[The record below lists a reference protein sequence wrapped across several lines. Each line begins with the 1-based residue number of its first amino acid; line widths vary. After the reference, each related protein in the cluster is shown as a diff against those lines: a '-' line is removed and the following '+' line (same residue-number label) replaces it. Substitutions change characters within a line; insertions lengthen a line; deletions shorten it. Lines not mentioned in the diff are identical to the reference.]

1 MKKITECRICKS
13 KRIKD
18 FLDLGKQPLANSL
31 LDSFDQKEKFYPLS
45 LSFCMRCS
53 LVQLNHTADPK
64 ELFTN
69 YVWVTATSD
78 TAKKHAEYFC
88 KNIFAKV
95 KDLKNGYV
103 LEAASNDGTFLV
115 PFKNKGIQVLG
126 VDPARNIAEEAEKSG
141 IPTRAE
147 FFGSKEARAIVKKHG
162 KAKVVIAR
170 NVMPHVANLH
180 DFTKGLSI
188 AVADDGLL
196 ALEVHYA
203 RKIFEELHYDSI
215 YHEHLCY
222 FTVKSFER
230 LLNKYG
236 IFVEDIKTSPISGGS
251 LIFYGRKKQTEE
263 SAVVNKYRKDEEGMK
278 LNKYDSWINFADKVK
293 LHKIKLL
300 ELLEATKGKIVGYGA
315 SARSS
320 TLLNY
325 CGIGPDKI
333 AVIADQNPLKQGK
346 YTAGTRILI
355 QDASKVMKKNPKAV
369 LILAWNFTDEII
381 NFLKQ
386 KFDYKGKYIIPLP
399 NDPKEIS

>member
-1 MKKITECRICKS
+1 MKKIRECRICKS

-45 LSFCMRCS
+45 LSFCLRCS

-69 YVWVTATSD
+69 YVWVTATSE
-78 TAKKHAEYFC
+78 TAKKHADYFY
-88 KNIFAKV
+88 KNIVSKV

-115 PFKNKGIQVLG
+115 PFKNKGIRVLG
-126 VDPARNIAEEAEKSG
+126 VDPARNIAEEAEKTG

-147 FFGSKEARAIVKKHG
+147 FFGTKEAKAIVKKYG

-251 LIFYGRKKQTEE
+251 LIFYGRKYQAAEN
-263 SAVVNKYRKDEEGMK
+263 AVVKKYREDEAGMK
-278 LNKYDSWINFADKVK
+278 LNEYDSWLNFAERVK
-293 LHKIKLL
+293 KHKNKLL
-300 ELLEATKGKIVGYGA
+300 ELLETTKGKVVGYGA

-386 KFDYKGKYIIPLP
+386 EFEYKGKYIIPLP

>member
-1 MKKITECRICKS
+1 MKKIRECRICKS

-45 LSFCMRCS
+45 LSFCLRCS

-69 YVWVTATSD
+69 YVWVTATSE
-78 TAKKHAEYFC
+78 TAKKHADYFY
-88 KNIFAKV
+88 KNIVSKV

-115 PFKNKGIQVLG
+115 PFKNKGIRVLG
-126 VDPARNIAEEAEKSG
+126 VDPARNIAEEAEKTG

-147 FFGSKEARAIVKKHG
+147 FFGTKEARAIVKKYG

-251 LIFYGRKKQTEE
+251 LIFYGRKYQAAEN
-263 SAVVNKYRKDEEGMK
+263 AVVKKYREDEAGMK
-278 LNKYDSWINFADKVK
+278 LNEYDSWLNFAERVK
-293 LHKIKLL
+293 KHKNKLL
-300 ELLEATKGKIVGYGA
+300 ELLETTKGKVVGYGA

-386 KFDYKGKYIIPLP
+386 EFEYKGKYIIPLP